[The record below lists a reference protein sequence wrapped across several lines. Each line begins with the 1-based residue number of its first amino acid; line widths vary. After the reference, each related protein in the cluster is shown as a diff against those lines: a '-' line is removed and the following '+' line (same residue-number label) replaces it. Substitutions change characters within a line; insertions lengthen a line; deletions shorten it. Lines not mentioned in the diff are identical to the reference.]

1 MKHFFKHSS
10 NFGNQKLYSIRPF
23 IHMFFKQ
30 PVAIRVVVK
39 SLYHRFAIFKRLYSL
54 NQRSLHKII
63 LFLVISWCRALYLF
77 FLKHYNVKL
86 PIMHRWQCSIH
97 NDTLETII

>member
-54 NQRSLHKII
+54 N
-63 LFLVISWCRALYLF
+63 
-77 FLKHYNVKL
+77 
-86 PIMHRWQCSIH
+86 
-97 NDTLETII
+97 